1 MPLFSRSSFRTPK
14 KPPRRKTDSVPNL
27 SSLGLED
34 TLNFTVESTRGEVN
48 APAVA
53 MKLGSYDVTFED
65 GQWLV
70 CEYYTGGSSLANYES
85 MRFILNKAQHNTTG
99 SYSEEV
105 GTA

>member
-14 KPPRRKTDSVPNL
+14 KPPRRKADSVPNL

-34 TLNFTVESTRGEVN
+34 TLNFTVESTRGEGS

-53 MKLGSYDVTFED
+53 MKLGGYDVTFED

-70 CEYYTGGSSLANYES
+70 CEY
-85 MRFILNKAQHNTTG
+85 
-99 SYSEEV
+99 
-105 GTA
+105 